1 MLLKNVEKTKGLNYK
16 LVLNVICKKLCNI
29 ECITT
34 LYPYVTAESLVT
46 FIKNDIEDYID
57 NNFDDTLGKLNH
69 LHWKNLGIKKIGCS

>member
-1 MLLKNVEKTKGLNYK
+1 MLLKNVEKTKGLNHK

-29 ECITT
+29 KCITT

>member
-57 NNFDDTLGKLNH
+57 NIFDDTLGKLNH